1 MVTVEE
7 WCLRHLS
14 REGWDG
20 WHAEGGIWTMIV
32 VLLFYDTIFSN
43 PNPNPNP
50 NDTIFTNPNPNPNP
64 HPETTG
70 NANRPHPGRDRDR
83 DRDHD
88 NRTGFFLSRARPT
101 STAGTSPIPDVHPLR
116 RRGQASPIDLG
127 LPAFTGTPHGP
138 GPRLAPLQRRVAEL
152 RAAGTD
158 PTVASTVL
166 NRLRASWLQLVGS
179 HLVGC
184 AWEKYPLD
192 VLVRVARAFMGPPL
206 ALVAERLLCVEG
218 GWNMWGAG
226 FPDLTLVHRETGHG
240 RWVEVKSPHDRL
252 SDQQMEWLRGLD
264 GAGADVVVWR
274 VEDGDEEDDKDDDKD
289 DKEEE
294 EEEEEGKR
302 GERPRCG
309 G

>member
-1 MVTVEE
+1 M
-7 WCLRHLS
+7 
-14 REGWDG
+14 
-20 WHAEGGIWTMIV
+20 
-32 VLLFYDTIFSN
+32 
-43 PNPNPNP
+43 
-50 NDTIFTNPNPNPNP
+50 
-64 HPETTG
+64 
-70 NANRPHPGRDRDR
+70 
-83 DRDHD
+83 
-88 NRTGFFLSRARPT
+88 
-101 STAGTSPIPDVHPLR
+101 
-116 RRGQASPIDLG
+116 
-127 LPAFTGTPHGP
+127 
-138 GPRLAPLQRRVAEL
+138 
-152 RAAGTD
+152 
-158 PTVASTVL
+158 
-166 NRLRASWLQLVGS
+166 
-179 HLVGC
+179 
-184 AWEKYPLD
+184 D